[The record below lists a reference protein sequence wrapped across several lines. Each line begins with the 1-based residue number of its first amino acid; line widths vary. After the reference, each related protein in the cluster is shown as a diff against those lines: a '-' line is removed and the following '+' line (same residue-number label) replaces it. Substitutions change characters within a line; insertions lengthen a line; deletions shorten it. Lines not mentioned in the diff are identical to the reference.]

1 MRMEILTE
9 EELEEW
15 EKIHQ
20 YGNPNP
26 SIVHPSS
33 PYILKRTKDSPSN
46 KFLERT
52 RYAIELSG
60 TAPKILPRNKNNH

>member
-15 EKIHQ
+15 EEKHQ
-20 YGNPNP
+20 YNNPNP
-26 SIVHPSS
+26 NIVHPSS
-33 PYILKRTKDSPSN
+33 PYKLKKTGDSPSD

-60 TAPKILPRNKNNH
+60 TAPKVLPRKNNH